1 MWAWAWLD
9 VSYPCKRGLELNTSW
24 SLFVC
29 TLTKGKKS
37 PREELQG
44 EGIDW
49 VLFPEGLEQLQEAP
63 SAPPG
68 KLDITTLVLGVVVP
82 PPPLPHCLIR
92 VPKLNSPLSCSSATE
107 TPPPGRAALSTTMRN
122 TEQTQL

>member
-37 PREELQG
+37 PGEELQG

-68 KLDITTLVLGVVVP
+68 KLDITRLVLGVVVP

-92 VPKLNSPLSCSSATE
+92 VPKLNSPLSCSTATE
-107 TPPPGRAALSTTMRN
+107 TPPPGRAALSSTMRS